1 MGVSIVPALISLPGS
16 FRPADSLQSQVI
28 GTKGL
33 VVSWPRDVKRCCWL
47 VLATVCA
54 CSFMMVDGRLLNL
67 FLYRVTE
74 EDYFGEWRL
83 RSNRSRVQPG
93 MAKVEVYSILG
104 KPLGTG
110 PEYDGRGWSG
120 SSEVWQNGRISFYV
134 HFDDK
139 ERVKRTETVDISD

>member
-1 MGVSIVPALISLPGS
+1 M
-16 FRPADSLQSQVI
+16 
-28 GTKGL
+28 
-33 VVSWPRDVKRCCWL
+33 SWLRDVKRSCWL
-47 VLATVCA
+47 ALAIVFA
-54 CSFMMVDGRLLNL
+54 CSFMMADGRRLDR
-67 FLYRVTE
+67 FLYRVSS

-83 RSNRSRVQPG
+83 RSKRSRVQPG
-93 MAKVEVYSILG
+93 MSKPDVYSILG

-120 SSEVWQNGRISFYV
+120 SSEVWQKGRISFYV